1 MMTKNGRGFMKQVKE
16 KWDDKQ
22 PEYATTSMQKLRDNS
37 SRFKKDVE
45 IMNLGLVRKS
55 TGIKCQY
62 ENLKLKQNSKRIQ

>member
-1 MMTKNGRGFMKQVKE
+1 MRKNDRGFMKRVKE

-22 PEYATTSMQKLRDNS
+22 PEYATASMQKLRDNS